1 MTMLLSAS
9 IYLLGEDRV
18 DAYTSVNILVYF
30 VSYAVTRPSVERSKA
45 VRYLN
50 MFLLLLFA
58 LIVAWRVYEVLVK

>member
-1 MTMLLSAS
+1 M
-9 IYLLGEDRV
+9 YLLGEDRV

-30 VSYAVTRPSVERSKA
+30 VSYAVNRPSVEKSQA

-50 MFLLLLFA
+50 VFLLLLFA